1 MDAFMWVAIGFPEP
15 FPRALQFANGDPP
28 ILQFA
33 GYFRPSGYSWKIF
46 NAMAVRCFHLP
57 AVTWHRDS

>member
-33 GYFRPSGYSWKIF
+33 GYFRP
-46 NAMAVRCFHLP
+46 
-57 AVTWHRDS
+57 